1 MFFGGG
7 GTHNRNSSNTNATTS
22 ATTTT
27 TNKGGGGGGGEKVVV
42 PRTFKLLE
50 ELEAGEKGT
59 GVNSHHCSL
68 GLADDGTVTFNSSLS
83 LSSSNRREREYIVFS
98 SRARFLFFLSCH
110 RSSLCFCVIYS
121 QNAVFDAERNPLIY
135 ANNTFSFFLTFNN
148 STIILILLI
157 KQQMTTT
164 TCDIGTVPS

>member
-7 GTHNRNSSNTNATTS
+7 GTHNRNSSNTNTTTS

-27 TNKGGGGGGGEKVVV
+27 TNKGGGGEKVVV

-68 GLADDGTVTFNSSLS
+68 GLADRGKRDV
-83 LSSSNRREREYIVFS
+83 
-98 SRARFLFFLSCH
+98 
-110 RSSLCFCVIYS
+110 
-121 QNAVFDAERNPLIY
+121 
-135 ANNTFSFFLTFNN
+135 
-148 STIILILLI
+148 
-157 KQQMTTT
+157 
-164 TCDIGTVPS
+164 

>member
-7 GTHNRNSSNTNATTS
+7 GTHNRNSSNTNTTTS

-27 TNKGGGGGGGEKVVV
+27 QKGGGGEKVVV

-68 GLADDGTVTFNSSLS
+68 GLADDGTITLNSS
-83 LSSSNRREREYIVFS
+83 SSSNRREREYIVFS
-98 SRARFLFFLSCH
+98 SRARFLFFS
-110 RSSLCFCVIYS
+110 RVIDRRC
-121 QNAVFDAERNPLIY
+121 AFV
-135 ANNTFSFFLTFNN
+135 
-148 STIILILLI
+148 
-157 KQQMTTT
+157 
-164 TCDIGTVPS
+164 

>member
-7 GTHNRNSSNTNATTS
+7 GTHNRNSSNTNTTTS

-27 TNKGGGGGGGEKVVV
+27 TTNKGGGGEKVVV

-83 LSSSNRREREYIVFS
+83 SSSSNRREREYIVFS
-98 SRARFLFFLSCH
+98 SCARFLFFS
-110 RSSLCFCVIYS
+110 RVIDRRC
-121 QNAVFDAERNPLIY
+121 AFV
-135 ANNTFSFFLTFNN
+135 
-148 STIILILLI
+148 
-157 KQQMTTT
+157 
-164 TCDIGTVPS
+164 

>member
-68 GLADDGTVTFNSSLS
+68 GLADDGTITFNSS
-83 LSSSNRREREYIVFS
+83 SSSNRREREYIVFS
-98 SRARFLFFLSCH
+98 SRARFLFFS
-110 RSSLCFCVIYS
+110 RVIDRRC
-121 QNAVFDAERNPLIY
+121 AFV
-135 ANNTFSFFLTFNN
+135 
-148 STIILILLI
+148 
-157 KQQMTTT
+157 
-164 TCDIGTVPS
+164 

>member
-7 GTHNRNSSNTNATTS
+7 GTHNRNSSNTNTTTS

-27 TNKGGGGGGGEKVVV
+27 TTNKGGGGEKVVV

-68 GLADDGTVTFNSSLS
+68 GLADDGNTFLSLS
-83 LSSSNRREREYIVFS
+83 SSSNRREREYIVFS

-148 STIILILLI
+148 STIIHLLLI

>member
-7 GTHNRNSSNTNATTS
+7 GTHNRNSSNTNTTTS

-27 TNKGGGGGGGEKVVV
+27 TTNKGGGGGEKVVV

-68 GLADDGTVTFNSSLS
+68 GLADDGTITFNSS
-83 LSSSNRREREYIVFS
+83 SSSNRREREYLVFS
-98 SRARFLFFLSCH
+98 SCARFLFFS
-110 RSSLCFCVIYS
+110 RVIDRRC
-121 QNAVFDAERNPLIY
+121 AFV
-135 ANNTFSFFLTFNN
+135 
-148 STIILILLI
+148 
-157 KQQMTTT
+157 
-164 TCDIGTVPS
+164 

>member
-7 GTHNRNSSNTNATTS
+7 GTHNRNSSNTNTTTS

-27 TNKGGGGGGGEKVVV
+27 TNKGGGGEKVVV

-68 GLADDGTVTFNSSLS
+68 GLADDGTIILNSS
-83 LSSSNRREREYIVFS
+83 SSSNRREREYIVFS
-98 SRARFLFFLSCH
+98 SRARFLFFS
-110 RSSLCFCVIYS
+110 RVIDRRC
-121 QNAVFDAERNPLIY
+121 AFV
-135 ANNTFSFFLTFNN
+135 
-148 STIILILLI
+148 
-157 KQQMTTT
+157 
-164 TCDIGTVPS
+164 

>member
-7 GTHNRNSSNTNATTS
+7 GTHNRNSSNTNTTTS

-27 TNKGGGGGGGEKVVV
+27 TNKGGGGEKVVV

-68 GLADDGTVTFNSSLS
+68 GLADDGNTFLS
-83 LSSSNRREREYIVFS
+83 LSSSSRERVYSLFFL
-98 SRARFLFFLSCH
+98 RAISFFLSCH

-148 STIILILLI
+148 STIIHLLLI

>member
-7 GTHNRNSSNTNATTS
+7 GTHNRNSSNTNTTTS

-27 TNKGGGGGGGEKVVV
+27 QKGGGGEKVVV

-68 GLADDGTVTFNSSLS
+68 GLADDGTITFNS
-83 LSSSNRREREYIVFS
+83 SSSNRREREYI
-98 SRARFLFFLSCH
+98 
-110 RSSLCFCVIYS
+110 
-121 QNAVFDAERNPLIY
+121 
-135 ANNTFSFFLTFNN
+135 
-148 STIILILLI
+148 
-157 KQQMTTT
+157 
-164 TCDIGTVPS
+164 

>member
-7 GTHNRNSSNTNATTS
+7 GTHNRNSSNTNTTTS

-27 TNKGGGGGGGEKVVV
+27 TTNKGGGGGEKVVV

-68 GLADDGTVTFNSSLS
+68 GLADDGNTFLSLS
-83 LSSSNRREREYIVFS
+83 SSSNRREREYIVFS
-98 SRARFLFFLSCH
+98 SCARFLFFS
-110 RSSLCFCVIYS
+110 RVIDRRC
-121 QNAVFDAERNPLIY
+121 AFV
-135 ANNTFSFFLTFNN
+135 
-148 STIILILLI
+148 
-157 KQQMTTT
+157 
-164 TCDIGTVPS
+164 

>member
-7 GTHNRNSSNTNATTS
+7 GTHNRNSSNTNTTTS

-27 TNKGGGGGGGEKVVV
+27 TNKGGGGGEKVVV

-68 GLADDGTVTFNSSLS
+68 GLADDGEKSIIFVVVVFIRVREDAFTSSRRRFRRRRFLVVFCDSRGFVFRFREKRDLSFSSL
-83 LSSSNRREREYIVFS
+83 Y
-98 SRARFLFFLSCH
+98 
-110 RSSLCFCVIYS
+110 CFWYS
-121 QNAVFDAERNPLIY
+121 ISE
-135 ANNTFSFFLTFNN
+135 LTR
-148 STIILILLI
+148 
-157 KQQMTTT
+157 
-164 TCDIGTVPS
+164 

>member
-7 GTHNRNSSNTNATTS
+7 GTHNRNSSNTNTTMS

-27 TNKGGGGGGGEKVVV
+27 NKGGGGEKVVV

-68 GLADDGTVTFNSSLS
+68 GLADDGTITLNSS
-83 LSSSNRREREYIVFS
+83 SSSNRREREYIVFS
-98 SRARFLFFLSCH
+98 SCARFLFFS
-110 RSSLCFCVIYS
+110 RVIDRRC
-121 QNAVFDAERNPLIY
+121 AFV
-135 ANNTFSFFLTFNN
+135 
-148 STIILILLI
+148 
-157 KQQMTTT
+157 
-164 TCDIGTVPS
+164 

>member
-27 TNKGGGGGGGEKVVV
+27 TNKGGGGGGGGEKVVV

-50 ELEAGEKGT
+50 ELESGEKGT

-68 GLADDGTVTFNSSLS
+68 GLADDGNTFLSLS
-83 LSSSNRREREYIVFS
+83 SSSNRREREYIVFS
-98 SRARFLFFLSCH
+98 SCARFLFFS
-110 RSSLCFCVIYS
+110 RVIDRRC
-121 QNAVFDAERNPLIY
+121 AFV
-135 ANNTFSFFLTFNN
+135 
-148 STIILILLI
+148 
-157 KQQMTTT
+157 
-164 TCDIGTVPS
+164 

>member
-7 GTHNRNSSNTNATTS
+7 GTHNRNSSNTNTTMS

-27 TNKGGGGGGGEKVVV
+27 NKGGGGEKVVV

-68 GLADDGTVTFNSSLS
+68 GLADDGTITLNSS
-83 LSSSNRREREYIVFS
+83 SSSNRREREYIVFS
-98 SRARFLFFLSCH
+98 SRARFLFFS
-110 RSSLCFCVIYS
+110 RVIDRRC
-121 QNAVFDAERNPLIY
+121 AFV
-135 ANNTFSFFLTFNN
+135 
-148 STIILILLI
+148 
-157 KQQMTTT
+157 
-164 TCDIGTVPS
+164 

>member
-22 ATTTT
+22 GATTT

-68 GLADDGTVTFNSSLS
+68 GLADDGTITFNSSLS
-83 LSSSNRREREYIVFS
+83 SSSSNRREREYIVFS
-98 SRARFLFFLSCH
+98 SCARFLFFS
-110 RSSLCFCVIYS
+110 RVIDRRC
-121 QNAVFDAERNPLIY
+121 AFV
-135 ANNTFSFFLTFNN
+135 
-148 STIILILLI
+148 
-157 KQQMTTT
+157 
-164 TCDIGTVPS
+164 

>member
-27 TNKGGGGGGGEKVVV
+27 TNKGGGGGGEKVVV

-68 GLADDGTVTFNSSLS
+68 GLADDGTITFNSS
-83 LSSSNRREREYIVFS
+83 SSSNRREREYIVFS
-98 SRARFLFFLSCH
+98 SCARFLFFS
-110 RSSLCFCVIYS
+110 RVIDRRC
-121 QNAVFDAERNPLIY
+121 AFV
-135 ANNTFSFFLTFNN
+135 
-148 STIILILLI
+148 
-157 KQQMTTT
+157 
-164 TCDIGTVPS
+164 